1 MFLAG
6 IPPLYFVC
14 DLKRFD
20 TRTVKDTFDAIRKE
34 LLLFQARVK
43 KGGYSPAVKALDKI
57 VNKSPRNGMN
67 TLVTD
72 DLYRDNGTGNDGG

>member
-6 IPPLYFVC
+6 IQPLYFVC

-34 LLLFQARVK
+34 LLLFQARVN
-43 KGGYSPAVKALDKI
+43 KGGYSTAVKALDKI
-57 VNKSPRNGMN
+57 VNKSPRNGMK